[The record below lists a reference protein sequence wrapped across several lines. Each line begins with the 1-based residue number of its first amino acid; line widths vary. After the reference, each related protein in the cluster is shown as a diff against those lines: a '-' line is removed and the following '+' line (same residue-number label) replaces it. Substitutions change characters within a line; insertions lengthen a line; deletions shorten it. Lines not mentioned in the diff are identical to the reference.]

1 MLLHTCR
8 VTDGQMPC
16 NGSAQ
21 EWGMSSALANP
32 NILNYDVCQSS
43 LSKTT
48 SHVDDHDLSFTYY
61 PSYVMSWIKLV
72 KAVLRHNKLPCF
84 GDITRGLPHGP
95 VLGSFLFL
103 LFINDIS

>member
-48 SHVDDHDLSFTYY
+48 SHVDEHVLSFTYY
-61 PSYVMSWIKLV
+61 PSYIMSWINLV
-72 KAVLRHNKLPCF
+72 KAVLCHNQLANRVLLILPVAYH
-84 GDITRGLPHGP
+84 TGLFFDHFY
-95 VLGSFLFL
+95 SYH
-103 LFINDIS
+103 S